1 MLRSILLTVLAAAVP
16 CSSFG
21 QMSFDVASIRPATER
36 VANERDGRT
45 TISRDALQMHDVSVR
60 NCVAFAY
67 GVSTSQVA
75 GPASI
80 TDKRYDIVAKVDRDV
95 TGDQMRQMM
104 QALLADR
111 FHLTLH
117 HEQRE
122 MRGYVMSVFAQPPKD
137 PAKFHRSAAPGEAYH
152 ENSATGTVAHNITMK
167 EFANFLSSPLEGPV
181 ADQTGLPGQ
190 YDLVLYFMSY
200 VDTTE
205 TDKSK
210 MPSVESILNA
220 ALKGELGLQITAKK
234 AMFDTLVV
242 DRSEDPTPN

>member
-1 MLRSILLTVLAAAVP
+1 MLRSILLALMAALPYSGFA
-16 CSSFG
+16 
-21 QMSFDVASIRPATER
+21 QTSFDVASIRPATER

-80 TDKRYDIVAKVDRDV
+80 SDKRYDIVAKVDHDV
-95 TGDQMRQMM
+95 TADQMRQMM

-122 MRGYVMSVFAQPPKD
+122 MRGYVMSVFAQPPKN
-137 PAKFHRSAAPGEAYH
+137 PAKFHRSAAPGQAYH
-152 ENSATGTVAHNITMK
+152 ENSATGTVARNITMK
-167 EFANFLSSPLEGPV
+167 EFADFLSGPLEGPV

-190 YDLVLYFMSY
+190 YDLELDFRSY
-200 VDTTE
+200 VDVAE
-205 TDKSK
+205 TDKSQL
-210 MPSVESILNA
+210 PSVGAVLNA
-220 ALKGELGLQITAKK
+220 ALKGELGLQITPKK
-234 AMFDTLVV
+234 AMFETLVV